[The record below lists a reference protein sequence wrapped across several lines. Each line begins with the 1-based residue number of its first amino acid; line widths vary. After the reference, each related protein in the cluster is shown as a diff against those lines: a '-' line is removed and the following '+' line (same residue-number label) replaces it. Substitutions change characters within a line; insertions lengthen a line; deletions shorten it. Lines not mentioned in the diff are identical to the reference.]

1 MTSSK
6 RVQDRSKKKRVHDL
20 EVTTE
25 KWKIASKIIY
35 LMELLKQEPE
45 MVIAVRSLEH
55 HRRQINLPKPHRVS
69 DFLRKTPNLFE
80 LYKDQ
85 KGVLWCGMTSK
96 AENLMEQQQRVI
108 EEHADKVAEHVTRF
122 LMMSLDKRLPLDKI
136 AHFRRDFGLPLD
148 FRVHWVH
155 KYPQLFKV
163 VKSLDGVEFLEL
175 VSWNPDWAITELEKK
190 GGDRNNRNYQ
200 K

>member
-1 MTSSK
+1 
-6 RVQDRSKKKRVHDL
+6 
-20 EVTTE
+20 
-25 KWKIASKIIY
+25 
-35 LMELLKQEPE
+35 
-45 MVIAVRSLEH
+45 
-55 HRRQINLPKPHRVS
+55 
-69 DFLRKTPNLFE
+69 
-80 LYKDQ
+80 
-85 KGVLWCGMTSK
+85 MTSK

-108 EEHADKVAEHVTRF
+108 EEHADKATEHVTRF